1 MKIGI
6 IGAGH
11 IGGTLAKLF
20 TGAGHSVEIAN
31 SRGPQTLTEVE
42 HQTGA
47 KAATVEKVV
56 HGKDLIVVTIPLI
69 AVKLLPAGLFAKVPA
84 ETPVIDTCNYYPRQR
99 DGRVEAIEKG
109 MTESQWVASQI
120 GHSTIK
126 AFNNIT
132 FKRLGSDGKPKG
144 DPGRLALP
152 VSGDDPGQ
160 KAIVMGLIDQV
171 GFDPIDN
178 GPLSESWRHQPGTP
192 SYLNNGG
199 VAAVSEQLKAA
210 RPTRVP
216 EFSAAA

>member
-11 IGGTLAKLF
+11 IGSTLARLF
-20 TGAGHSVEIAN
+20 TGAGHGVEIAN
-31 SRGPQTLTEVE
+31 SRGPESLAEVE
-42 HQTGA
+42 RQTGA
-47 KAATVEKVV
+47 KPATVEKVV

-69 AVKLLPAGLFAKVPA
+69 AAKLLPAGLFAKVPV

-120 GHSTIK
+120 GHPTIK

-144 DPGRLALP
+144 DPDRIALP

-160 KAIVMGLIDQV
+160 KAIVMALVDKI

-178 GPLSESWRHQPGTP
+178 GPLSQSWRQQPGTP
-192 SYLNNGG
+192 SYLNNAGI
-199 VAAVSEQLKAA
+199 AAVSEQLKAA
-210 RPTRVP
+210 RPTRAP